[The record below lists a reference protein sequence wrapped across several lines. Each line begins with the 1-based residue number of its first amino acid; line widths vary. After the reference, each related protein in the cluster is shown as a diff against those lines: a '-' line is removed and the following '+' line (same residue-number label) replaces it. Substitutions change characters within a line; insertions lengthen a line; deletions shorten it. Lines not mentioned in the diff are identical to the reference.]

1 MKKTKL
7 ILLAMTCVAMLSLSS
22 CDSKKTLTKE
32 ELPAAAQAY
41 LQQNFPT
48 ANVLLV
54 RQESE
59 AFEGKE
65 FEVKLDNGV
74 ELKFDAD
81 GQLIDLD
88 QDTPIMTGGNP
99 ATAAPVAPAAATPV
113 DSAAAPVDPSAT
125 PADSGNVAAPAV

>member
-74 ELKFDAD
+74 ELKFGQSCHSGTCRPRSSDAC
-81 GQLIDLD
+81 GFCGS
-88 QDTPIMTGGNP
+88 TC
-99 ATAAPVAPAAATPV
+99 
-113 DSAAAPVDPSAT
+113 
-125 PADSGNVAAPAV
+125 